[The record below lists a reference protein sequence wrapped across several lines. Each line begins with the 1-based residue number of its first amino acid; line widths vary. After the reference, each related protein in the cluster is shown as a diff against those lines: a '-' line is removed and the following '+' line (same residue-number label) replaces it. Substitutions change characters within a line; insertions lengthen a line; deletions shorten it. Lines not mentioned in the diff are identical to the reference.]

1 MYMYIYIY
9 IYVYMYIYISISVS
23 VQLFFIEECS
33 ITSYSW
39 QEQNMR
45 DGKK

>member
-1 MYMYIYIY
+1 MYIYIY
-9 IYVYMYIYISISVS
+9 ISICVISVIS
-23 VQLFFIEECS
+23 VIFFIEERS
-33 ITSYSW
+33 VTLYSW